1 MSVRQRIAIAM
12 IAAVLVNV
20 VAGVASWWLND
31 RADTNELEARDATL
45 RAEWVGQVG
54 GASTAFMSE
63 ATDLALGVRSG
74 KSEEASAEYGD
85 LVGADASVSRLIS
98 RMPDGLEDGLARRI
112 VEEWDAVRPGVLA
125 WVNLEAE
132 DAGVPLRLSLTDA
145 GQLRS
150 STSTNI
156 DADADFLGM
165 EPGAVRRAIRAEA
178 EAFSKGTLRVALS
191 DATADASAAR
201 VAAVEARDTAKT
213 VTLAAIALSVLV
225 ALAAAVWLYRTI
237 AGPLGRAQESARRVA
252 AGDLETTF
260 EVHGDDEIGSL
271 VEAVEEMRGS
281 VVGQLAVM
289 REMAGAVIVTAE
301 DVTEGARSIR
311 ALGVSSDEGFTQAI
325 ARVEGDSELLTSLAR
340 QMLEA

>member
-20 VAGVASWWLND
+20 IAGVVSWWLND
-31 RADTNELEARDATL
+31 RADTNEREARSATV
-45 RAEWVGQVG
+45 RAEWVSELS
-54 GASTAFMSE
+54 GAATSFMSE

-74 KSEEASAEYGD
+74 RSEEASAEYGD
-85 LVGADASVSRLIS
+85 LVGADAAVSRLIG
-98 RMPDGLEDGLARRI
+98 RMPDGFDNDLAHRI
-112 VEEWDAVRPGVLA
+112 AEEWDAVRPGVLA

-132 DAGVPLRLSLTDA
+132 DAGMPLRLSLTEA
-145 GQLRS
+145 GELRS
-150 STSTNI
+150 SMSTNI
-156 DADADFLGM
+156 DADAQFLGM
-165 EPGAVRRAIRAEA
+165 ESGTVRRAMRAEA
-178 EAFSKGTLRVALS
+178 EAFGKGTLRVALS

-201 VAAVEARDTAKT
+201 AAAGEARDTAKS

-252 AGDLETTF
+252 AGDLTTTF
-260 EVHGDDEIGSL
+260 EVRGGDEIGSL

-289 REMAGAVIVTAE
+289 REMAGAVIVTAA
-301 DVTEGARSIR
+301 DVIEGARSIR
-311 ALGVSSDEGFTQAI
+311 ALGVSSDQRFTEAI

-340 QMLEA
+340 QMLEP

>member
-20 VAGVASWWLND
+20 VAGVASWWLNG
-31 RADTNELEARDATL
+31 RADTNERQARDASA
-45 RAEWVGQVG
+45 RAEWVSEVG
-54 GASTAFMSE
+54 GAVTSFMSE

-85 LVGADASVSRLIS
+85 LVGADAAVSRLIG
-98 RMPDGLEDGLARRI
+98 RMPDGVEVDLARRI
-112 VEEWDAVRPGVLA
+112 ADEWTAVRPGVLT

-132 DAGVPLRLSLTDA
+132 DAGMPLRLSLTDA
-145 GQLRS
+145 GRLRS
-150 STSTNI
+150 SASTTI
-156 DADADFLGM
+156 DASADLGSI
-165 EPGAVRRAIRAEA
+165 EPGVVRRGIRAEA
-178 EAFSKGTLRVALS
+178 EAFSKGTLRIALS

-201 VAAVEARDTAKT
+201 AAAIDARETAKT

-225 ALAAAVWLYRTI
+225 ALLAAVWLYQTI
-237 AGPLGRAQESARRVA
+237 AGPLSRAHESARRIT
-252 AGDLETTF
+252 AGDLETSF
-260 EVHGDDEIGSL
+260 EVHGSDEIGTL
-271 VEAVEEMRGS
+271 VQAVEEMRGS

-301 DVTEGARSIR
+301 DVADGTRSIR
-311 ALGVSSDEGFTQAI
+311 ALGVSGDERFTEAI
-325 ARVEGDSELLTSLAR
+325 VRVEGDSELLSSLAR

>member
-20 VAGVASWWLND
+20 VAGVASWRLNS
-31 RADTNELEARDATL
+31 RADTDEREARDATA
-45 RAEWVGQVG
+45 RAEWISELG
-54 GASTAFMSE
+54 GAATAFMGE
-63 ATDLALGVRSG
+63 AADLALGVRSG

-85 LVGADASVSRLIS
+85 LVGADAAVSRLIG
-98 RMPDGLEDGLARRI
+98 RMPDGIEGDLARRI
-112 VEEWDAVRPGVLA
+112 ADEWDALRPSVLT

-132 DAGVPLRLSLTDA
+132 DAGMPLRLWLTDE

-156 DADADFLGM
+156 DTSADFAGM
-165 EPGAVRRAIRAEA
+165 EPGAVRRAVRAEA
-178 EAFSKGTLRVALS
+178 EAFNKGTLRVALA
-191 DATADASAAR
+191 DATGDASAAR
-201 VAAVEARDTAKT
+201 AAAVEARDTAKT
-213 VTLAAIALSVLV
+213 VTLIAIALSVLV
-225 ALAAAVWLYRTI
+225 AAAAAVWLYRTI
-237 AGPLGRAQESARRVA
+237 AGPLGRAQESARRVT
-252 AGDLETTF
+252 AGDLEASF
-260 EVHGDDEIGSL
+260 EVHRNDEIGSL

-301 DVTEGARSIR
+301 DVTEGIRSIR
-311 ALGVSSDEGFTQAI
+311 KLGVSSDQRLAEVIT
-325 ARVEGDSELLTSLAR
+325 RVEGDSELLTSLAR